1 MLKRIKTGQILR
13 LEDHQGTRIIEN
25 KEMKIRIRMQRK
37 KDEKNTEDL
46 KRVITEVANTVSFT
60 SLKMDYS
67 FQIVWLCLNHE

>member
-1 MLKRIKTGQILR
+1 
-13 LEDHQGTRIIEN
+13 
-25 KEMKIRIRMQRK
+25 MQRK

-67 FQIVWLCLNHE
+67 FQIVWLYLNHEWYTDKEIILESKLVLYIFYI